1 MKPWLSRYNDSTSSL
16 KKTKDKGISAFK
28 NAWENSK
35 SKDIV
40 KHRHLQH
47 EIRQVEDSLVN
58 NEERNKLFSE
68 IFESTYDRMMV
79 GAEQIIRKM
88 KNTYLQKKN
97 FWKKIVEEHH

>member
-1 MKPWLSRYNDSTSSL
+1 M
-16 KKTKDKGISAFK
+16 
-28 NAWENSK
+28 
-35 SKDIV
+35 
-40 KHRHLQH
+40 
-47 EIRQVEDSLVN
+47 VN